1 MNKIVP
7 DYYIIVSA
15 SNPTALAR
23 KVNEAAK
30 KDYEPIGSI
39 VCDSDAPANESL
51 MQPMLY
57 RGGK

>member
-1 MNKIVP
+1 MKTSFP
-7 DYYIIVSA
+7 DYYIIVAA
-15 SNPTALAR
+15 SNPTALAK

-39 VCDSDAPANESL
+39 VCDPNAPAMESL